1 MISIHLERHIV
12 AILDLDDRELTVDEI
27 VQRLRGRG
35 HFPAPAGNLDGVR
48 RDIQVFIQGYF
59 TKQMQAGETDATD
72 ISPH

>member
-35 HFPAPAGNLDGVR
+35 HFPPPAGNLDAVR
-48 RDIQVFIQGYF
+48 REIQVFIQGYF
-59 TKQMQAGETDATD
+59 TNQM
-72 ISPH
+72 

>member
-35 HFPAPAGNLDGVR
+35 HFPAPTGNLDAVR
-48 RDIQVFIQGYF
+48 REIGIVIQGHF
-59 TKQMQAGETDATD
+59 HKQMEIGE
-72 ISPH
+72 SS